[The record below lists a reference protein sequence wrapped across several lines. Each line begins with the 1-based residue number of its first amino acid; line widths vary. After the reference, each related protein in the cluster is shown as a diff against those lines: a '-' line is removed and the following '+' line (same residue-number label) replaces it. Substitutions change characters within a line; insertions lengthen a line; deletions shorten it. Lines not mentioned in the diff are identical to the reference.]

1 MMKQNLNANLAAMAY
16 RRAASSVAPMTA
28 VVMLYDKAIVSLH
41 RAVKANQERRAD
53 ESFAHA
59 SHAAAIL
66 RGLSYALD
74 FECGG
79 EMAESLRATYTGNI
93 LALLNSFGKP
103 DMPERY
109 GKLAS
114 GLSELRDAWAVVAKL
129 PTKAEEA
136 SPRQV
141 RAVGASR

>member
-1 MMKQNLNANLAAMAY
+1 MAY

-41 RAVKANQERRAD
+41 RAVTAKQEGRAD

-59 SHAAAIL
+59 SQAATIL
-66 RGLSYALD
+66 RGLSYTLD
-74 FECGG
+74 FERGG
-79 EMAESLRATYTGNI
+79 EIAEDLRATYTGNI
-93 LALLNSFGKP
+93 LALLHSFGKP

-109 GKLAS
+109 RKLAS
-114 GLSELRDAWAVVAKL
+114 GLSELRDAWALIAKL

-136 SPRQV
+136 ASRPV
-141 RAVGASR
+141 RAAGASR

>member
-1 MMKQNLNANLAAMAY
+1 MMTQKLNANLAAMAY

-41 RAVKANQERRAD
+41 RAVKASQDRRAD

-74 FECGG
+74 FERGG
-79 EMAESLRATYTGNI
+79 DMAESLRATYTGNI

-114 GLSELRDAWAVVAKL
+114 GLAELRDAWAVVARL

-136 SPRQV
+136 ASRQV

>member
-1 MMKQNLNANLAAMAY
+1 MTQKLNANLAAMAY

-41 RAVKANQERRAD
+41 RAVKANQDRRAD

-74 FECGG
+74 FERGG
-79 EMAESLRATYTGNI
+79 AIAESLRATYTGNI

-114 GLSELRDAWAVVAKL
+114 GLAELRDAWAVVAKL

-136 SPRQV
+136 ASGRG

>member
-1 MMKQNLNANLAAMAY
+1 MTQKLNANLAAMAY

-41 RAVKANQERRAD
+41 RAVTAKQVGRAD

-74 FECGG
+74 FERGG

-93 LALLNSFGKP
+93 FALLNSFGKP

-114 GLSELRDAWAVVAKL
+114 GLSDLRDAWAVVAKL

-136 SPRQV
+136 APRQV